1 MLLLYFNRM
10 ENQQERKK
18 PEKADLGASVTTS
31 GKDSGRERTLN
42 PLYLGSAGCLATG
55 AQECWEFKGPTN
67 PGITLFP
74 HFMYLQTGRWE
85 LFSHLCKSQGAPV
98 HKIEMKYGKLLSN

>member
-18 PEKADLGASVTTS
+18 PEKADLGAAVITS

-42 PLYLGSAGCLATG
+42 PPHFGSAGCLATG
-55 AQECWEFKGPTN
+55 AQEWCEFKGRTY
-67 PGITLFP
+67 PGSPLFP
-74 HFMYLQTGRWE
+74 HVMYLQTGMWE

-98 HKIEMKYGKLLSN
+98 NTTEMKYGKLLSN